1 MDSLEG
7 RDGAAWTRPPSRAGS
22 APAAWLLRLLG
33 GCTLLA
39 GIALILTLPNAPQ
52 AGMEGWRVAYDG
64 YGSAGMERAEDGQ
77 QVHYLAPM
85 SAQRPEETHA
95 ALLLSTQPHRD
106 LELTLR
112 VRTVRQLRQRSAPN
126 PWETAWVVW
135 HYQDDLHFYYLA
147 LKPNGWEIGKRDP
160 AFPGGQRFLI
170 SDSAPVYK
178 VTSWHE
184 VQVVQVGNVMAVWAD
199 GRPLARLTDTESPY
213 TEGYLGL
220 YSEDAHA
227 QFADVQA
234 RPHPQP

>member
-1 MDSLEG
+1 MASLRA
-7 RDGAAWTRPPSRAGS
+7 RDGAAWTRAPSPAGS
-22 APAAWLLRLLG
+22 DRPGWLLG

-39 GIALILTLPNAPQ
+39 GIALILTLRNAPQ
-52 AGMEGWRVAYDG
+52 AGMGWRVAYDG
-64 YGSAGMERAEDGQ
+64 YGSAGIERAEDGQ
-77 QVHYLAPM
+77 RVHYLAPM

-95 ALLLSTQPHRD
+95 ALLLSTQRHGD

-112 VRTVRQLRQRSAPN
+112 VRTVRQLRQQSAPN

-160 AFPGGQRFLI
+160 AFPGGQRFLG
-170 SDSAPVYK
+170 SGSTPVYS
-178 VTSWHE
+178 VLSWH
-184 VQVVQVGNVMAVWAD
+184 QVRIVQVGNVMAVWAD
-199 GRPLARLTDTESPY
+199 GRRLARLTDGESPY
-213 TEGYLGL
+213 TQGYLGL
-220 YSEDAHA
+220 YCEDAHA